1 MYPQDCIGGC
11 GGGTCCGDAVIDLYD
26 VPEMDDII
34 LGLQSATAC
43 QIANGDV
50 PNGTPPCCG
59 NPPGTPNCESDG
71 DIDMFDR
78 KVINDKALGRMNCCD
93 YCLFGQIY

>member
-1 MYPQDCIGGC
+1 M
-11 GGGTCCGDAVIDLYD
+11 
-26 VPEMDDII
+26 
-34 LGLQSATAC
+34 LGLQTATAC

-50 PNGTPPCCG
+50 PNGTPPYCG

-71 DIDMFDR
+71 DIDLFDR

-93 YCLFGQIY
+93 YCLYGRIY